1 MSRTLSIRL
10 QNISR
15 AYYDI
20 NKKPWNWTWL
30 GHSLCV
36 NLGSI
41 TLETWL
47 PHITLSRKDTFS
59 KDLWGF
65 KEKNSLTS
73 LNWLTRH
80 LLYSIMSIGSG
91 HSNGKA
97 QVQEMYTYAKSIHL
111 FTSLKKCHVS
121 WAFEVP
127 KWDILTIKKVG
138 QIGQPRFGR
147 IFIKKVVHVRTS
159 HGLMMEAFFL
169 RISWS

>member
-97 QVQEMYTYAKSIHL
+97 QVQEMYTYAKVSIYLLVWRNVMCPGHL
-111 FTSLKKCHVS
+111 RSLSGTSWPLKK
-121 WAFEVP
+121 W
-127 KWDILTIKKVG
+127 
-138 QIGQPRFGR
+138 
-147 IFIKKVVHVRTS
+147 VRLDNLDLAES
-159 HGLMMEAFFL
+159 SS
-169 RISWS
+169 RR